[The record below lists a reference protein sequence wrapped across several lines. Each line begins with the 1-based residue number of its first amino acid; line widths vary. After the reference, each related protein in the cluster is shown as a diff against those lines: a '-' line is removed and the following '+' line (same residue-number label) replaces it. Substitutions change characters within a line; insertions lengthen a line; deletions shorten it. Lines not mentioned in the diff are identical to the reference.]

1 MIEMRS
7 VTAGGFREA
16 SLAVEPG
23 SCSRLL
29 LASETDLDLF
39 LRLLLGTAHPTA
51 GTVLLFGREV
61 PGLPEAEA
69 LGLFAR
75 LALVW
80 PGGGFVSNLKT
91 WENILLPLWYH
102 GDAGAV
108 HREGE
113 VIELLGSIGMEPD
126 RIPAFLSALPGILP
140 AREQRILGT
149 VRAMMQEAE
158 LVIYAGLFEDLDGP
172 ARARLLQETARHH
185 SRRAGR
191 ASLFVAASPQGLPEP
206 FTGRSLRQ
214 EETGA
219 IAPWP

>member
-1 MIEMRS
+1 MIELHS

-16 SLAVEPG
+16 SLGLEPG
-23 SCSRLL
+23 SSNRLL
-29 LASETDLDLF
+29 LATETDLDLF
-39 LRLLLGTAHPTA
+39 LRLLVGTAHPTE

-61 PGLPEAEA
+61 QRLPEAEA
-69 LGLFAR
+69 LALFAR

-113 VIELLGSIGMEPD
+113 VIDLLGRIGMKPD
-126 RIPAFLSALPGILP
+126 RIPGFLSALPGILP
-140 AREQRILGT
+140 AREQRILGL

-158 LVIYAGLFEDLDGP
+158 LVIYGGLFEDLDGP
-172 ARARLLQETARHH
+172 TRARYLQETARHH
-185 SRRAGR
+185 ARRAGR
-191 ASLFVAASPQGLPEP
+191 VSLFVAASAQGLPEP
-206 FTGRSLRQ
+206 FDGRSLRQ
-214 EETGA
+214 DEAGA